1 MGVVFE
7 FLKSLYVHLS
17 VVPYLVFAA
26 VWGISYLIWT
36 NKKKAVQHAMDITTF
51 FLIASVAGLAKS
63 LLNFS
68 FSFWFIIL
76 LMLIAFGVIGGY
88 QYRLKGQSDI
98 VKVLRLIWRLSF
110 AVLAVLYVILFI
122 IELIR
127 YFLLVIIG

>member
-7 FLKSLYVHLS
+7 FVQTLYVHLS
-17 VVPYLVFAA
+17 VVPYLIFAA
-26 VWGISYLIWT
+26 VWGISYLIWS
-36 NKKKAVQHAMDITTF
+36 NKKKAIQYAMDVTTF
-51 FLIASVAGLAKS
+51 FLIASVAGLANSVMK
-63 LLNFS
+63 FS

-98 VKVLRLIWRLSF
+98 IKVLRLIWRLSF

-127 YFLLVIIG
+127 YFVFVV